1 MNLFLKKTNAVNLS
15 FIIIFTGVLILI
27 LSLYNSKKT
36 NINFVIKNIQN
47 ISTQIE
53 QSIKNNNYNINEIID
68 TNLIPESVSKF
79 EINNQENN
87 LIKIDKNIY
96 IDKLSKDNFFSIKKS
111 SPILINEKEV
121 AIINYEI
128 PINFINVIN
137 LSIFTLLLFLFLIIL
152 YLNKN
157 KELKNNKEY
166 IFSKEFN
173 NYLNKFFSH
182 DLRKPFNLLKL
193 YINNIEK
200 KQSNEIN
207 DIILSEINK
216 SIINIES
223 FSTSILEYTENKNN
237 NFKKISIFD
246 LIEKIK
252 IDLCLNSNF
261 INNINNDNYLYCS
274 EINLIKSFHLID
286 KYITKNIKSKNNYF
300 ILMEYTK
307 IKKQNFLKIVFT
319 FNGILIDKN
328 DANKILAPFYLN
340 KNNVNNNLDM
350 VIVKKFIESHEGFI
364 TCNLKDKNVEILI
377 LIPTVSK

>member
-27 LSLYNSKKT
+27 LSLYNLKKT

-252 IDLCLNSNF
+252 IDLCL
-261 INNINNDNYLYCS
+261 YH
-274 EINLIKSFHLID
+274 KKH
-286 KYITKNIKSKNNYF
+286 
-300 ILMEYTK
+300 K
-307 IKKQNFLKIVFT
+307 IK
-319 FNGILIDKN
+319 
-328 DANKILAPFYLN
+328 
-340 KNNVNNNLDM
+340 
-350 VIVKKFIESHEGFI
+350 E
-364 TCNLKDKNVEILI
+364 
-377 LIPTVSK
+377 

>member
-27 LSLYNSKKT
+27 LSLYNLKKT

-261 INNINNDNYLYCS
+261 INNINNDNYLYCT

-307 IKKQNFLKIVFT
+307 IKKQKFLKIVFT

>member
-27 LSLYNSKKT
+27 LSLYNLKKT

-307 IKKQNFLKIVFT
+307 IKKQKFLKIVFT